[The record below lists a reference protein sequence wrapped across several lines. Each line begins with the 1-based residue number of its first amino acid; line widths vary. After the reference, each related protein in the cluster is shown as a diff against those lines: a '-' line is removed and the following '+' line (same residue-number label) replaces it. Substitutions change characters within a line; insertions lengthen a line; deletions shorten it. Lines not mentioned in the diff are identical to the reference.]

1 VNKTNSTSNISR
13 ISRISST
20 NNVNKAHNTQSNNKL
35 KCTVLFSL
43 ILVVLC
49 NSVVFAQ
56 NNSKRKSTK
65 ANASEAITAVNTIP
79 YSLDVTEESTKKG
92 LVIILAVEQVTIIHC
107 PEEPRQIL
115 FGNSEGIDVS
125 ETKPGRTEIYLRPR
139 LAQINTNVVVEM
151 ESGPIILY
159 LRTIEIKGGAK
170 VGQFTSEV
178 VIKNSAYKESL
189 VKAKDELEKANKEI
203 VSLKGDIEKVS
214 LELKEKNEHLCQEGK
229 KDLVRI
235 VETSLQLKEKRNTV
249 TVQIPNGKAK
259 VHQLGRMQRTN
270 QGLLVN
276 IAVENLGKDFISIDG
291 ISSQSG
297 NIITNTIGN
306 TRRVSAKAE
315 LNFSFLIEDNQGSSA
330 NTSSDSGSTQEA
342 NLANEL
348 TIIINQTP
356 VKLKIS

>member
-1 VNKTNSTSNISR
+1 MINLI
-13 ISRISST
+13 
-20 NNVNKAHNTQSNNKL
+20 NNVDNECKSKKTSRL
-35 KCTVLFSL
+35 KVSFLVSL

-56 NNSKRKSTK
+56 TNGKRKSTK
-65 ANASEAITAVNTIP
+65 ASANEAITAINTVP
-79 YSLDVTEESTKKG
+79 YSIEVTEESTKKG

-139 LAQINTNVVVEM
+139 IPQINTNVVVEM
-151 ESGPIILY
+151 ESGPIMLY
-159 LRTIEIKGGAK
+159 LRTLEIKGGAK

-178 VIKNSAYKESL
+178 VIKNSAYKEAL
-189 VKAKDELEKANKEI
+189 VKAKDLLDKANKEI
-203 VSLKGDIEKVS
+203 ASLKTDIEKAS
-214 LELKEKNEHLCQEGK
+214 LELKEKNQSLCQEGK

-235 VETSLQLKEKRNTV
+235 VETTLQFKDKRNTV
-249 TVQIPNGKAK
+249 QIPGGKGK
-259 VHQLGRMQRTN
+259 LHQIGRMQRTS

-276 IAVENLGKDFISIDG
+276 IAIENSGKEFLSIDG

-297 NIITNTIGN
+297 NILTNSIGN
-306 TRRVSAKAE
+306 TRKVSPKAE
-315 LNFSFLIEDNQGSSA
+315 LNFSFLIEDNQSST
-330 NTSSDSGSTQEA
+330 NTVGDSNNQET
-342 NLANEL
+342 NSVNEL

-356 VKLKIS
+356 IKLKIS